1 MTPAEIMHDLIQHD
15 AHLRA
20 PMMAARKQRKAMGP
34 VFVDLVMRLG
44 HQSMREM
51 DPLELNALLPS
62 LFLLGEWRE
71 PFAYRPFVQLLS
83 RPSPIVEHLLG
94 DHATESGSYRILAS
108 VFDGDLAPLCDAACN
123 PRADEFVRGTF
134 MNALVLVSL
143 AHPEQRKQIEHFF
156 RKFRKLCPDAP
167 DDVMISWMASIAE
180 LGLEDMLEGIRVDM
194 QNEKLPAY
202 YTDFASFEALLRET
216 IDGNGVPVG
225 GRYRKFLISDAIDD
239 LLQ

>member
-1 MTPAEIMHDLIQHD
+1 MTPTEIMHNLMQHD
-15 AHLRA
+15 LHLRDT
-20 PMMAARKQRKAMGP
+20 MMAARKERRAMGP

-71 PFAYRPFVQLLS
+71 PFAYRPFVRLLS
-83 RPSPIVEHLLG
+83 RASPIVEHLLG

-143 AHPEQRKQIEHFF
+143 AHPEQRKKIENFF
-156 RKFRKLCPDAP
+156 RKFRELCPDAP
-167 DDVMISWMASIAE
+167 DDVMISWMTSISE